1 MVKDALSMAGQ
12 YKQMESDLMLSLCPG
27 GAPVNAEA
35 VADSRE
41 RLERWRGLVVSFLLE
56 ASREATQAER
66 RELSAAL
73 ILISTP
79 VKAF

>member
-12 YKQMESDLMLSLCPG
+12 YKQMESDLMLALCPG

-41 RLERWRGLVVSFLLE
+41 RLERWRGLVVSFLIE
-56 ASREATQAER
+56 AAREATQAER

-73 ILISTP
+73 ILISSP